1 MTFAKGFLQSFIFVF
16 MVSLLVVFVFLSWY
30 QNDQA
35 VKNAEIIKNQNQQ
48 LISKGYVNAQNW
60 VNHMVQNTL
69 FLASQQSL
77 SEFSEEKRISY
88 LQNQFSSFIRYH
100 KELMQVRFI
109 GNDGFEK
116 VRVNREGDNIVV
128 VPKNALQNKS
138 HRDYFIESSKLNNQS
153 IFISE
158 FDLNIEFGRIEV
170 PIKPT
175 IRIASPVFDK
185 QDNRIG
191 LIVIN
196 FNGNY
201 LLEQL
206 TGINKFGNQKL
217 WLVNQ
222 KGDWLIPPDGARS
235 FGRLLGFEKDTVEKS
250 FPGLAKRLFSDQ
262 KQDGTWEE
270 AGYFME
276 VRQIDLLEDGD
287 LLDENSVVNKSGHFE
302 LIASLPKPEPWYWH
316 IFESDADIKLL
327 MNLFVSQLLLSL
339 LIAYIWSLKRYT
351 DKKLMSQNY
360 LIRSF
365 FDYSPQAMFTFNE
378 DGEVTSK
385 NHQSIVFLK
394 LVELVPENMPLDF
407 WSTEG
412 RKNIWQEVASKPKLD
427 VDTTRQFS
435 LELRGERRVYEC
447 QCFVI
452 DRGYHFSPLIAV
464 TIKDISSYKQLEAE
478 LQDQGSQLKAI
489 LDTAPDAIIM
499 SDEEGRITL
508 TNHRAQEI
516 FKISEEQ
523 FLKTRIDD
531 LVPSPSSSIHHSLR
545 EQFYK
550 NPYSRMMSDGM
561 VVHAKDSGGRI
572 FDVEI
577 SLNKVVL
584 HGVGYVLSI
593 VRDVTNRVKLEQ
605 QLRQNQKM
613 EAMGQLTGGIA
624 HDFNNLL
631 TTIQGNI
638 ELSTMLLEKS
648 ELNKSKVVN
657 CLDTA
662 MSASQKASRLTRRLL
677 SFSRKEAKRLDVM
690 HVSQYLQQELTL
702 IQSALGKLIE
712 LHFFPNNDIWPIEVD
727 PEEFMSSIVNLAT
740 NARDAMDKGGD
751 VFIEMNN
758 VSIVEQSESL
768 SQKNIPVGDY
778 VVLSFSD
785 RGPGIAPEIIDSIFE
800 PFFTTKSKNRG
811 TGLGLAQVFAFT
823 SQSKGHIR
831 VYSELGVGTSFKFY
845 FPKSSKDFS
854 EVIKLQETSET
865 QNSVPTPP
873 AIESQGLELSKPSE
887 VNHGR
892 VLVVDDEVDVMSV
905 AKAYLEYA
913 GYEVV
918 TADSGKMALEVL
930 EKEHFDLIITD
941 VIMPGMTGFELL
953 EEVEKRF
960 PDLPSI
966 VCSGFSEELLK
977 QYGEKEEGLKV
988 LDKPYSRVQL
998 IGLVEKI
1005 LNSEENN

>member
-30 QNDQA
+30 QSNQA
-35 VKNAEIIKNQNQQ
+35 IKTAEILKTQNQQ
-48 LISKGYVNAQNW
+48 LIAKGYVNVKNW

-69 FLASQQSL
+69 FLASQQPL
-77 SEFSEEKRISY
+77 SEFSRENKITF
-88 LQNQFSSFIRYH
+88 LQNEFSSFIRYH
-100 KELMQVRFI
+100 KELMQIRFI
-109 GNDGFEK
+109 GNDGYEK

-128 VPKNALQNKS
+128 VAQNALQNKS
-138 HRDYFIESSKLNNQS
+138 KRDYFIESNKLKKES

-158 FDLNIEFGRIEV
+158 FDLNVEFGRIEV

-175 IRIASPVFDK
+175 IRIATPVFDS
-185 QDNRIG
+185 QENRIG
-191 LIVIN
+191 VIVIN

-206 TGINKFGNQKL
+206 TGINKVKNQKL
-217 WLVNQ
+217 WLANQ
-222 KGDWLIPPDGARS
+222 KGDWLVPPDGARS
-235 FGRLLGFEKDTVEKS
+235 FGRLLGFDRDVVDTS
-250 FPGLAKRLFSDQ
+250 FPGLAKQLLSSQ
-262 KQDGTWEE
+262 KIDGAWEE
-270 AGYFME
+270 AGYLME
-276 VRQIDLLEDGD
+276 VKQIDLLKQGA
-287 LLDENSVVNKSGHFE
+287 LENVSSVVNKSGHFE
-302 LIASLPKPEPWYWH
+302 LIASMPQPEPWYWH
-316 IFESDADIKLL
+316 ISDSDMTLL
-327 MNLFVSQLLLSL
+327 VNLFISQLLLSI
-339 LIAYIWSLKRYT
+339 LIAYIWSLKRHT
-351 DKKLMSQNY
+351 DKKLLNQNY

-365 FDYSPQAMFTFNE
+365 FDYSPQTMFTFNE
-378 DGEVTSK
+378 DGEIISK

-394 LVELVPENMPLDF
+394 LVELVSEDMPLDF
-407 WSTEG
+407 WSIEG
-412 RKNIWQEVASKPKLD
+412 RKKIWQEVASKPKLD
-427 VDTTRQFS
+427 AETTMELS
-435 LELRGERRVYEC
+435 LDLRGERHVYES

-452 DRGYHFSPLIAV
+452 DRGYHFSALVAV
-464 TIKDISSYKQLEAE
+464 TIKDISSYKKLEE
-478 LQDQGSQLKAI
+478 DLQDQSSQLKAI

-499 SDEEGRITL
+499 SDEEGSITL

-516 FKISEEQ
+516 FKISEKQ

-531 LVPSPSSSIHHSLR
+531 LVPSPSRSIHHTLR

-550 NPYSRMMSDGM
+550 NPHSRMMSEGM
-561 VVHAKDSGGRI
+561 VVHAQDSGGRL

-584 HGVGYVLSI
+584 HEVGYVLSI
-593 VRDVTNRVKLEQ
+593 VRDVTHRVKLEQ

-638 ELSTMLLEKS
+638 ELSTMLLEKT
-648 ELNKSKVVN
+648 ELDRSKIVN

-690 HVSQYLQQELTL
+690 HVSQYLQQELAL
-702 IQSALGKLIE
+702 IQSALGKLVE

-727 PEEFMSSIVNLAT
+727 PEEFMSSMVNLAT

-758 VSIVEQSESL
+758 VSIVEQSESPT
-768 SQKNIPVGDY
+768 QKNIPIGDY

-785 RGPGIAPEIIDSIFE
+785 RGPGIAPEIVDSIFE

-811 TGLGLAQVFAFT
+811 TGLGLAQVFGFT

-845 FPKSSKDFS
+845 FPKSSKALS
-854 EVIKLQETSET
+854 EVIRMQETS
-865 QNSVPTPP
+865 VPQTSTPSTPP
-873 AIESQGLELSKPSE
+873 AIDSQNLDLSKPSE
-887 VNHGR
+887 GGHGR
-892 VLVVDDEVDVMSV
+892 VLVVDDEIDVMSV

-913 GYEVV
+913 GYEVT
-918 TADSGKMALEVL
+918 TANSGKLALEIL
-930 EKEHFDLIITD
+930 EREQFDLIITD
-941 VIMPGMTGFELL
+941 VIMPEMTGFELL

-960 PDLPSI
+960 PNLPSI

-977 QYGEKEEGLKV
+977 QYGDQKQSLKV

-998 IGLVEKI
+998 IGLVEKV